1 MEFLFPF
8 LILPAA
14 FALDLIIGDPHNFPH
29 PIRLMG
35 NAITSAEPCFRRLG
49 LKLSWSGALFAVS
62 LILLAWAITFALLLI
77 AGLIDP
83 SLKII
88 IEIIIIYYSI
98 SSKSLKDAAMDVYI
112 SLKKNQ
118 LNEAKHKV
126 SYIVG
131 RDVTKLTEQ
140 DIARATVETVAE
152 NFVDGVV
159 SPLFFAAIGGAPLAM
174 AYKMVNTLDSMVGY
188 KNKKYIQF
196 GKSAARI
203 DDVANFLPARISV
216 LFISLAAQ
224 ILANRGFSAFKSAL
238 KDGRKH
244 SSPNAGFS
252 EAAFAGTLCV
262 RLGGPGEYFGKIV
275 NKPYIGQNFSE
286 VCIDHIPK
294 ACDLMLVASMLGVVL
309 IDII

>member
-1 MEFLFPF
+1 MESLFPF

-14 FALDLIIGDPHNFPH
+14 FALDLIIGDPHNLPH
-29 PIRLMG
+29 PVRLMG
-35 NAITSAEPCFRRLG
+35 NAITLAEPWFRRLR
-49 LKLSWSGALFAVS
+49 LKLFWSGALFAVT
-62 LILLAWAITFALLLI
+62 LIVLVWAITFALVST
-77 AGLIDP
+77 AGLID
-83 SLKII
+83 SGLKNI

-98 SSKSLKDAAMDVYI
+98 SSKSLNDAAMDVYI
-112 SLKKNQ
+112 SLKQNQ
-118 LNEAKHKV
+118 SNEAKQKV

-131 RDVTKLTEQ
+131 RDVAKLTKQ
-140 DIARATVETVAE
+140 DVARATVETVAE

-188 KNKKYIQF
+188 KNEKYIEF
-196 GKSAARI
+196 GKPAARI
-203 DDVANFLPARISV
+203 DDAANFLPARISV
-216 LFISLAAQ
+216 LFISMAAQ
-224 ILANRGFSAFKSAL
+224 ILANRGLKAFKSAL

-252 EAAFAGTLCV
+252 EAAFAGTLRV

-275 NKPYIGQNFSE
+275 NKPYIGRNFRG

-294 ACDLMLVASMLGVVL
+294 ACDLMLVASLLAVVL
-309 IDII
+309 IDIF

>member
-1 MEFLFPF
+1 MEFLLPF

-14 FALDLIIGDPHNFPH
+14 FALDLIIGDPHTFPH

-35 NAITSAEPCFRRLG
+35 NAITSAEPWFRRLR
-49 LKLSWSGALFAVS
+49 LKLTWSGTLFAVT
-62 LILLAWAITFALLLI
+62 LIALTWTITFALVSI
-77 AGLIDP
+77 AGLID
-83 SLKII
+83 SGLKII

-98 SSKSLKDAAMDVYI
+98 SSKSLNDAAMDVYT
-112 SLKKNQ
+112 SLKQNH
-118 LNEAKHKV
+118 LNEAQRKV

-131 RDVTKLTEQ
+131 RDVATLTEQ
-140 DIARATVETVAE
+140 GVARATVETVAE

-174 AYKMVNTLDSMVGY
+174 AYKMVNTLDSMTGY
-188 KNKKYIQF
+188 KNEKYIKF
-196 GKSAARI
+196 GMPAARI
-203 DDVANFLPARISV
+203 DDAANFLPARISV

-224 ILANRGFSAFKSAL
+224 ILANRGLKAFKAAL

-262 RLGGPGEYFGKIV
+262 RLGGPSEYFGKIV
-275 NKPYIGQNFSE
+275 NKPYICRHFGKI
-286 VCIDHIPK
+286 CIDHIPK
-294 ACDLMLVASMLGVVL
+294 ACELMLVASMLAVVL